1 MGTFTQIIALL
12 SEVFLP
18 NVPSLSVNEA
28 WTLISKIDAP
38 KREWERPPRASE
50 SLGLS
55 TSQSFLY
62 LSASSI
68 MMEVHAH
75 FMFPM
80 GVL

>member
-1 MGTFTQIIALL
+1 M
-12 SEVFLP
+12 
-18 NVPSLSVNEA
+18 
-28 WTLISKIDAP
+28 LITKIDAP

-80 GVL
+80 SVL